1 MKRKTHVL
9 KKLKKRVINSK
20 KYLMIDY
27 NKGNK
32 IYRSYYEKILCLQ
45 RCYFQQKRTKEESDN
60 EISKDKSILILKKMK
75 NMSTMSIEGHF
86 EIFKTF
92 LAICE

>member
-32 IYRSYYEKILCLQ
+32 IYRSYYEKILCL
-45 RCYFQQKRTKEESDN
+45 
-60 EISKDKSILILKKMK
+60 
-75 NMSTMSIEGHF
+75 
-86 EIFKTF
+86 
-92 LAICE
+92 